1 MKKNNFYTVKY
12 IVEHISAILPE
23 SFSYHYILSETYSII
38 NSQPDIP
45 MNLLRVRILD
55 QIVKSN
61 ETFFKKLKNDM
72 KEIMDAYILLLRED
86 RHPSEVMDI
95 IWTELGL
102 NSKEKEDF
110 LLYIK
115 GTPFL
120 YCEKAVKERPDLVRL
135 YVDRLFDKEK
145 IIIGLY
151 YFEGLTLKE
160 ISQALFIS
168 HKNVVINFSLIAFKF
183 LFEVCIKICIKEKNK
198 V

>member
-1 MKKNNFYTVKY
+1 MKRNNFYTVKY

-23 SFSYHYILSETYSII
+23 SLSYRYILSETYSVM
-38 NSQPDIP
+38 NKPDIE
-45 MNLLRVRILD
+45 MNIIRVKILD

-61 ETFFKKLKNDM
+61 RTFFERLKRDIR
-72 KEIMDAYILLLRED
+72 EIMNIYLLLIEKNRNTNEI
-86 RHPSEVMDI
+86 MDI

-120 YCEKAVKERPDLVRL
+120 YCEKAVKERTDLVRL

-168 HKNVVINFSLIAFKF
+168 HKDVVINFSLIAFKF